1 MSQDI
6 IQLLQDHQGR
16 QFELHEKHVNPQ
28 MRRMLH
34 LVEMDVDY
42 VRSAGNYLYD
52 SKGRQYL
59 DLMTHSGVFS
69 VGHNHP
75 HVAEF
80 LKAVLSRE
88 LPHLLLMDCSLLS
101 GLLAERLLKRAPHL
115 GKVYFGNSGAEA
127 VEAALKMARGS
138 TGRPRVLF
146 FEGAYHGLTYGAPSV
161 VGHEMWRGGFAPFL
175 PGCKAIPFG
184 DLEALARELQKSSSK
199 TQAARAVSNRTSILS
214 KRLA

>member
-127 VEAALKMARGS
+127 IEVCERGQCDITLLDVMMPGMDGFEVAARLKSNPATHHIPIIMVTA
-138 TGRPRVLF
+138 LDQ
-146 FEGAYHGLTYGAPSV
+146 PSDKV
-161 VGHEMWRGGFAPFL
+161 QG
-175 PGCKAIPFG
+175 
-184 DLEALARELQKSSSK
+184 LEAG
-199 TQAARAVSNRTSILS
+199 AV
-214 KRLA
+214 